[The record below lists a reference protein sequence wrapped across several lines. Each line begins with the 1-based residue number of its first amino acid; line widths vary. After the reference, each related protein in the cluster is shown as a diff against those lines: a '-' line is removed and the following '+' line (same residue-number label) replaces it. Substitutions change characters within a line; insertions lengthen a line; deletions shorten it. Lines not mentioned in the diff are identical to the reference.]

1 MSEISSMEHVMDE
14 LDVLEATET
23 DAVLLRDLLEEL
35 EDEET
40 MNKDE
45 DNENNCLMQSVWL
58 TTLVKMCLKSG
69 PLSGMISLSTT
80 MVGLRREDWLLV
92 VGVVEFEY
100 CNNIIS
106 DYSYLSNEMT
116 CSCLWEEDS

>member
-45 DNENNCLMQSVWL
+45 DNENNCLMQSAVANNTSKNVLEERAVEWNDFPIDDNGWVE
-58 TTLVKMCLKSG
+58 TR
-69 PLSGMISLSTT
+69 
-80 MVGLRREDWLLV
+80 GLAARCW
-92 VGVVEFEY
+92 GGG
-100 CNNIIS
+100 I
-106 DYSYLSNEMT
+106 
-116 CSCLWEEDS
+116 